1 MSVAAA
7 TPAVI
12 GVARSNVGD
21 LRAPYASPAVYVW
34 GGDELHDQNAVP
46 DSTPMNAKV
55 LSVDSCDRILMVQYR
70 ERQHETLMVGL
81 PSRPSGNGG
90 G

>member
-34 GGDELHDQNAVP
+34 GGDELHDQGCQVDLREMEAGDSIVIRTGEVVAVRVP
-46 DSTPMNAKV
+46 KS
-55 LSVDSCDRILMVQYR
+55 
-70 ERQHETLMVGL
+70 
-81 PSRPSGNGG
+81 
-90 G
+90 